1 MLWGWW
7 CWMDEFV
14 IGNRYKVEEKL
25 GSGGMLVVYKVK
37 DVILNRYVVI
47 KVLRLEFVIDEEFL

>member
-1 MLWGWW
+1 
-7 CWMDEFV
+7 MDEFV